1 MEQPVGLAF
10 DAEESAGRA
19 FARSGR
25 LKARDRE
32 GELRRPA
39 EPLNERYTTRYQIL

>member
-25 LKARDRE
+25 LITCARDRE

-39 EPLNERYTTRYQIL
+39 EPLNERYTT